1 MSQPTA
7 PSSLPHSVVVVSA
20 PSGTGKT
27 TLNRRMMA
35 EFSALEIS
43 ISHTTRAA
51 RPGEKDGV
59 HYHFTDEDHFQE
71 LIRQDAFVEWARVHG
86 SLYGTSKTELER
98 IKKSGHMALL
108 EIDVQGWLKARQKL
122 KDAVSIFIL
131 PPTLQALWQ
140 RLENRAS
147 DSIQNRMLR
156 LHNAFHEISKA
167 ENYQYFIVNDDLEI
181 AYGKLKAI
189 VMEGK
194 PGDIDSTNGRRL
206 CEKLMDEYHNAAWLR
221 EIRAQYAE

>member
-1 MSQPTA
+1 MSQTTA
-7 PSSLPHSVVVVSA
+7 PSSLPYSVVVVSA

-27 TLNRRMMA
+27 TLNRRLMA
-35 EFSALEIS
+35 EYPALEVS
-43 ISHTTRAA
+43 VSHTTRAS
-51 RPGEKDGV
+51 RPGEKEGV
-59 HYHFTDEDHFQE
+59 HYHFTDEARFQE
-71 LIRQDAFVEWARVHG
+71 LIAQDAFVEWARVHG
-86 SLYGTSKTELER
+86 SLYGTSKAELER
-98 IKKSGHMALL
+98 IKKAGHMALL
-108 EIDVQGWLKARQKL
+108 EIDVQGWLKARQQL
-122 KDAVSIFIL
+122 HDAVSVFIL

-140 RLENRAS
+140 RLEGRAS

-194 PGDIDSTNGRRL
+194 AGDIDSANGRRL

-221 EIRAQYAE
+221 EIRAQFAD